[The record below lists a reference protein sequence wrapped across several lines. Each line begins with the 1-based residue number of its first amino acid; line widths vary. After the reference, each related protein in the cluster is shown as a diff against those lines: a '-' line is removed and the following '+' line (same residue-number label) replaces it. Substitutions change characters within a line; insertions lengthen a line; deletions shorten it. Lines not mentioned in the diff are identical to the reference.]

1 MTDSRD
7 EDLSKLRKEV
17 RVLTRRLDQC
27 QRNRKELGFVKDKL
41 DHVLVREEEARR
53 EIERKTLELF
63 ELNESLE
70 AERRRS
76 ADLLESL
83 LPTSVVSELRE
94 QGHVEAR
101 VLECATV
108 VFSDFVN
115 FTEMAARM
123 APADIVAALDH
134 MFSHYDQIAI
144 HHELEPLKTMGDS
157 FRCVGGVLP
166 STSGSC
172 HTTGAVKAAL
182 EMIRATEAHAAF
194 LAPSGSRWQLRVGI
208 HTGPLVSGLVGQSK
222 LTYDVWGETV
232 NLASRFKEA
241 SEAGKV
247 NVSQAAAAA
256 CKDVFRF
263 RTRGLIDVKNR
274 GPMEMLF
281 VEDGLA

>member
-17 RVLTRRLDQC
+17 RVLARRLDQC

-53 EIERKTLELF
+53 EIERKTRELS
-63 ELNESLE
+63 ELNARLD

-76 ADLLESL
+76 AELLESL
-83 LPTSVVSELRE
+83 LPASVVSELRDR
-94 QGHVEAR
+94 GRVEAR
-101 VLECATV
+101 VWECATV

-134 MFSHYDQIAI
+134 LFSHFDQIVVR
-144 HHELEPLKTMGDS
+144 HELEPLKTMGDS
-157 FRCVGGVLP
+157 FRCVGGILP
-166 STSGSC
+166 STSGCC
-172 HTTGAVKAAL
+172 HVTGAVKAAL
-182 EMIRATEAHAAF
+182 EMIHATEEHSDF
-194 LAPSGSRWQLRVGI
+194 LAPAGMRWQLRVGI
-208 HTGPLVSGLVGQSK
+208 HTGPLVSGVVGQSK

-247 NVSQAAAAA
+247 NVSQATAAA
-256 CKDVFRF
+256 CKDAFRF
-263 RTRGLIDVKNR
+263 RSRGRIDVKNR
-274 GPMEMLF
+274 GPLEMLF
-281 VEDGLA
+281 VEEG